1 MCSWIIESGFVK
13 MSVLSQIYRFNEI
26 PSRVFLEID
35 KLIRRTLKKN
45 KFHDS
50 PFLILRLLI
59 KKAAVMK
66 TSLYWGKNRPIW
78 LSGTE

>member
-1 MCSWIIESGFVK
+1 MKFPAGF
-13 MSVLSQIYRFNEI
+13 
-26 PSRVFLEID
+26 FLEID
-35 KLIRRTLKKN
+35 KLIRTLKKN
-45 KFHDS
+45 KFRDS